1 MAWYVSKNP
10 VDLSYLA
17 QNDLKESIKSSLP
30 NSENIDF
37 IRALC
42 SYVAPEKI
50 PTWTGFNYLIHKKG
64 ENEDIQKLFISQL

>member
-30 NSENIDF
+30 NSVNIDF
-37 IRALC
+37 IRALR

>member
-37 IRALC
+37 IRALR